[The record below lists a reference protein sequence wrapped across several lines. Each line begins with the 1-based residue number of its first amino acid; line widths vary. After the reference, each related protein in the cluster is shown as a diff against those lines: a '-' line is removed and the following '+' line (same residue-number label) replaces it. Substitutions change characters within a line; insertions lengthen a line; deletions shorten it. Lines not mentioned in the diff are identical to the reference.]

1 MNAPIMSLPAL
12 TEQDWFRSAD
22 LIVLLDHLFPMHGFH
37 STPEQPRKLRLYYAA
52 CARRAYRRLN
62 TIQRG
67 LLEAAELLADG
78 LLPEGSL
85 PDILEMCED
94 TANGNMLQA
103 QELRK
108 LGELL
113 GCDPTAWENKNP
125 ATDSNEIQELG
136 RLVFQP
142 FHDIIPATLRVSR
155 PLHSADIVREVFA
168 NPFRTPW
175 WQNEWRTANTLG
187 IAQKMYESRQFQAMG
202 ELADALE
209 ESGCQDREILL
220 HCREQNEQHY
230 RGCWVVDW
238 ILDTK
243 NHYLGLQ

>member
-1 MNAPIMSLPAL
+1 MSLPAL

-22 LIVLLDHLFPMHGFH
+22 PIALLEHVFPMHGFH

-52 CARRAYRRLN
+52 CGRRAYRRLDA
-62 TIQRG
+62 IQRG

-78 LLPEGSL
+78 LLPNGCL

-94 TANGNMLQA
+94 TANGIKFET

-108 LGELL
+108 LGDLV
-113 GCDPTAWENKNP
+113 GCDPRGWENKNP
-125 ATDSNEIQELG
+125 IEDLNERQDLG
-136 RLVFQP
+136 CLIFQP
-142 FHDIIPATLRVSR
+142 FHDIIPATTRISR
-155 PLHSADIVREVFA
+155 PLHSADIVREVFP
-168 NPFRTPW
+168 NPFRMPW
-175 WQNEWRTANTLG
+175 WQNEWRTVNTTG
-187 IAQKMYESRQFQAMG
+187 IAKKMYESRRFQAMG

-209 ESGCQDREILL
+209 ESGCQDQHILL

-243 NHYLGLQ
+243 NDYLGLQ